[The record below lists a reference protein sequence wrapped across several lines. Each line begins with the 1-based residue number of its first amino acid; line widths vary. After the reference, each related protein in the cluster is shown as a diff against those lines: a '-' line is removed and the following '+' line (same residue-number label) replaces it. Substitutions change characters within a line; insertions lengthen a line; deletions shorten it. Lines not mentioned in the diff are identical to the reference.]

1 MKTYSY
7 FGLAIAVL
15 LAACGD
21 NTTTSS
27 NRPSDTAAAAPTVA
41 LGEAGQTTG
50 LEVSI
55 TKVEQTKQV
64 GMAGM
69 GPQAEA
75 GETFVVVSY
84 TIKNINGEPLPLL
97 QRPTYSLIDGTGA
110 SYAPDDSAT
119 MMAAGMMDDPSGMAS
134 DLNPNVSA
142 RTKAAW
148 KVDASSFDPAN
159 WKVVVASDPPLTFA
173 LK

>member
-1 MKTYSY
+1 MKIYSY
-7 FGLAIAVL
+7 FGIAIAVL

-27 NRPSDTAAAAPTVA
+27 SQAAETPTAAPPVA
-41 LGEAGQTTG
+41 LGKAGQATG
-50 LEVSI
+50 LEVTV

-84 TIKNINGEPLPLL
+84 TLKNTGDQPLPLL
-97 QRPTYSLIDGTGA
+97 QRPTYSLIDETGA
-110 SYAPDDSAT
+110 SYAPDDAAT

-148 KVDASSFDPAN
+148 KIDAASFDPAN